1 MHEVEVAPRS
11 TALRPTAMPTLPSRA
26 PDLPTLYTFMREA
39 ELRFSSLR
47 MRIADERTG
56 AKGAETETTEVWL
69 RHPGLVKVIQT
80 RGNGMDRDFDIW
92 LSDGETVQTYAARNN
107 VTTRRRAPSPPVGAA
122 GNSSMPFHAQVYLPV
137 TPLPAETLVETFVHP
152 RGFCRNVLATGI
164 SELVGTGM
172 VSGREVLLLHCDH
185 PRTSHVLTDR
195 PDHWLEVAVDFQ
207 TGMILLLAEHIGGGI
222 TRRGVA
228 TSVSFDETI
237 PDSAFSLHISDD
249 TVTLY

>member
-11 TALRPTAMPTLPSRA
+11 VALRPTEMPTLPSRA

-47 MRIADERTG
+47 MRIADERIS
-56 AKGAETETTEVWL
+56 AKGEETETTEIWL
-69 RHPGLVKVIQT
+69 RHPGMVKVIQT
-80 RGNGMDRDFDIW
+80 RGNGMNRDFDIW

-107 VTTRRRAPSPPVGAA
+107 VATRRRAPSPPVGAA
-122 GNSSMPFHAQVYLPV
+122 GDGSMPFHAQVYLPV
-137 TPLPAETLVETFVHP
+137 TPLPAETLAETFVHP
-152 RGFCRNVLATGI
+152 RGFCRNVLATGAT
-164 SELVGTGM
+164 ELVGTS
-172 VSGREVLLLHCDH
+172 VVAGREALLLHCDH

-207 TGMILLLAEHIGGGI
+207 TGMILLLAEHIGGRI
-222 TRRGVA
+222 TRKGEV
-228 TSVSFDETI
+228 TSVNLDETI
-237 PDSAFSLHISDD
+237 LNSAFSLHISDD

>member
-11 TALRPTAMPTLPSRA
+11 VALRPTEMPTLPSRA
-26 PDLPTLYTFMREA
+26 PDFATLYTFMREA

-47 MRIADERTG
+47 MRIADERIG
-56 AKGAETETTEVWL
+56 AKGEEIETTEVWL
-69 RHPGLVKVIQT
+69 RHPGMAKVIQT

-122 GNSSMPFHAQVYLPV
+122 GDTSMPFHAQIYLPV
-137 TPLPAETLVETFVHP
+137 TPLPAETLTETFVHP
-152 RGFCRNVLATGI
+152 RGFCRNVLATGVT
-164 SELVGTGM
+164 ELVGTS
-172 VSGREVLLLHCDH
+172 VVAGREVLLLRCDH

-195 PDHWLEVAVDFQ
+195 PDHRLEVAVDFQ
-207 TGMILLLAEHIGGGI
+207 TGMILLLAEHVGGRI
-222 TRRGVA
+222 TRKGEV
-228 TSVSFDETI
+228 TSLSFDETI

-249 TVTLY
+249 TVSLY